1 MAGKSKSEILN
12 RCKNPLDELFVSIGN
27 ITLRIAPEDPD
38 LKLYA
43 DGAKEKFLVQ
53 GVNPDVDISVAWSH
67 LVHEPI
73 GRKLFDSGSVWQ
85 LYRQDEFNIFRFT
98 SLAYGSNPY
107 KLASFNHDFS
117 AGTVYLHKPFF
128 PPTQSPIRSV
138 DPICYPLD
146 ELLLVN
152 VLARRRGAE
161 IHACGIIDSNGHGHL
176 FAGQSGAGKTTI
188 ARIWDGEPGVT
199 ILSDDR
205 IILRSVGK
213 HIWMYGTPWHGEAGF
228 ALQAAAPLTHIYFLQ
243 KGTKNELLPQ
253 GRAEGAARLFTCSF
267 TPLYFPEAVNFTL
280 AFFEEVVKAVPLH
293 ELRFLPDKRVIE
305 FITSQTKSF

>member
-12 RCKNPLDELFVSIGN
+12 RSKNPLDELFISIGN
-27 ITLRIAPEDPD
+27 ITLRIASEEPD

-43 DGAKEKFLVQ
+43 DGTKEKFLVR
-53 GVNPDVDISVAWSH
+53 GGNPDVDLSVAWRH

-73 GRKLFDSGSVWQ
+73 GTKLFDSGSIWQ

-117 AGTVYLHKPFF
+117 TGTVYLHKPFF
-128 PPTQSPIRSV
+128 PPTQPI

-152 VLARRRGAE
+152 VLARGRGAE

-188 ARIWDGEPGVT
+188 ARIWEGEPGVT

-205 IILRSVGK
+205 IILRKDGQKDLDVWDSMARGGWICLARCGSVDAHLFPAKGSEER
-213 HIWMYGTPWHGEAGF
+213 I
-228 ALQAAAPLTHIYFLQ
+228 AAPGKSRRRCPPFQ
-243 KGTKNELLPQ
+243 LLLRPS
-253 GRAEGAARLFTCSF
+253 LFPRSRQ
-267 TPLYFPEAVNFTL
+267 
-280 AFFEEVVKAVPLH
+280 LH
-293 ELRFLPDKRVIE
+293 PGLF
-305 FITSQTKSF
+305 

>member
-1 MAGKSKSEILN
+1 MVGKSKSEILN
-12 RCKNPLDELFVSIGN
+12 RSKNILNELFVSIGN
-27 ITLRIAPEDPD
+27 ITLRIASEDPD

-43 DGAKEKFLVQ
+43 DGTKEKFLVQ
-53 GVNPDVDISVAWSH
+53 GVNPDVDLSVAWRH

-73 GRKLFDSGSVWQ
+73 GTKLFDSGSIWQ
-85 LYRQDEFNIFRFT
+85 LYRKDEFNIFRFT

-117 AGTVYLHKPFF
+117 AGTIYLHKPFF
-128 PPTQSPIRSV
+128 PPTQPI

-152 VLARRRGAE
+152 VLARGRGAE

-188 ARIWDGEPGVT
+188 ARIWEGEPGIT

-205 IILRSVGK
+205 IILRK
-213 HIWMYGTPWHGEAGF
+213 EDNKIWMYGTPWHGEAGF
-228 ALQAAAPLTHIYFLQ
+228 ALPAAAPLTHIYFLQ
-243 KGTKNELLPQ
+243 KGAKNELLPQ
-253 GRAEGAARLFTCSF
+253 GRTEGAARLFSCCF
-267 TPLYFPEAVNFTL
+267 APLYFPEAINFTL

-293 ELRFLPDKRVIE
+293 ELRFLPDKRVVE
-305 FITSQTKSF
+305 FIRFC

>member
-1 MAGKSKSEILN
+1 MVGKSKSEILN
-12 RCKNPLDELFVSIGN
+12 RSKNILNELFVSIGN
-27 ITLRIAPEDPD
+27 ITLRIASEDPD

-43 DGAKEKFLVQ
+43 DGTKEKFLVR
-53 GVNPDVDISVAWSH
+53 GGDPDVDLSVAWRH

-73 GRKLFDSGSVWQ
+73 GTKLFDSGSIWQ
-85 LYRQDEFNIFRFT
+85 LYRQDELNLFRFT
-98 SLAYGSNPY
+98 SPGYGSNPY

-117 AGTVYLHKPFF
+117 TGTVYLHKPFP
-128 PPTQSPIRSV
+128 PPTQSPAQFV

-152 VLARRRGAE
+152 VLARGRGAE

-188 ARIWDGEPGVT
+188 ARIWEGEPGVT
-199 ILSDDR
+199 LLSDDR
-205 IILRSVGK
+205 IILRK
-213 HIWMYGTPWHGEAGF
+213 ERKKIWMYGTPWHGEAGF
-228 ALQAAAPLTHIYFLQ
+228 ALPAAAPLTHIYFLQ
-243 KGTKNELLPQ
+243 KGAKNELLPQ
-253 GRAEGAARLFTCSF
+253 GRTEGAARLFSCCF
-267 TPLYFPEAVNFTL
+267 APLYFPEAVNFTL

-293 ELRFLPDKRVIE
+293 ELRFLPDKSVIE